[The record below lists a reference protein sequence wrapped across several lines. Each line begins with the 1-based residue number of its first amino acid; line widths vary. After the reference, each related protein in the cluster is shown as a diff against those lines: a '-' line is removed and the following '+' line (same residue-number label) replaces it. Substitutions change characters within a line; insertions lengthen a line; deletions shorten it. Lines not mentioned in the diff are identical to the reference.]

1 MLHDRMEWY
10 GHRLR
15 DTHDLLHGLTGNG
28 RGALGEQCVL
38 AFTYS
43 QQPSPAHLF
52 IGYAWGLHLTRTV
65 PVRAPIFRAIR
76 EGQKLGKACP
86 RLVEQPVTDLLAM
99 PIEEVRQRLNITPAR
114 WYHEVRRI
122 WRAAGLEP
130 YDLWNEQPAA
140 APPLAA

>member
-1 MLHDRMEWY
+1 MAAVRWANNACWL
-10 GHRLR
+10 
-15 DTHDLLHGLTGNG
+15 
-28 RGALGEQCVL
+28 
-38 AFTYS
+38 S
-43 QQPSPAHLF
+43 PIPSSRAPRICF

-114 WYHEVRRI
+114 WYHEVHRI